1 MSQAVVSRHGGSF
14 RDPAGFVFLHEGRL
28 YRQINQAGQED
39 FERFIESGL
48 YQDLVGQKLL
58 VPHRE
63 VKKVTGLAEDDQRYK
78 IIEPQL
84 VPFNSYPYEWSFS
97 QLKDAAR
104 LTLKVQ
110 NLALARGMILKDASA
125 YNVQFIGCRPIFID
139 TLSFKIYKAGDPWDG
154 YKQFCEHFIAPLALA
169 SYSSL
174 ETLEFLRLFLDGLP
188 LDLATRLLPA
198 RARWRRGLASHLFLH
213 AVSLRRYQS
222 EGSKSPKTRQV
233 SSLALQGLM
242 ASLERT
248 IKKLPP
254 PKAAT
259 QWSAYYENTN
269 YSPKAFKD
277 KQTTVAAFLDQI
289 SPRPKTVWDLG
300 ANDGPFSRLAAE
312 IGAYTIAFDVDAQAV
327 EQNYLK
333 HRKDELGERILPLV
347 QDLANPSPAVGWRHA
362 ERASLLQRAPADAV
376 LALALIHHLAIGNN
390 LPFDDIASFFK
401 QLGRHL
407 IIEFVPKEDSKVQFL
422 LRSRNNIFTE
432 YDQKHFETAFAKH
445 FKRLQKRPVTDSRR
459 VIYLYQAKV

>member
-1 MSQAVVSRHGGSF
+1 VSQAVVSRHGGSF

-188 LDLATRLLPA
+188 LDLATRL
-198 RARWRRGLASHLFLH
+198 
-213 AVSLRRYQS
+213 
-222 EGSKSPKTRQV
+222 
-233 SSLALQGLM
+233 
-242 ASLERT
+242 
-248 IKKLPP
+248 
-254 PKAAT
+254 
-259 QWSAYYENTN
+259 
-269 YSPKAFKD
+269 
-277 KQTTVAAFLDQI
+277 
-289 SPRPKTVWDLG
+289 
-300 ANDGPFSRLAAE
+300 
-312 IGAYTIAFDVDAQAV
+312 
-327 EQNYLK
+327 
-333 HRKDELGERILPLV
+333 
-347 QDLANPSPAVGWRHA
+347 
-362 ERASLLQRAPADAV
+362 
-376 LALALIHHLAIGNN
+376 
-390 LPFDDIASFFK
+390 
-401 QLGRHL
+401 
-407 IIEFVPKEDSKVQFL
+407 
-422 LRSRNNIFTE
+422 
-432 YDQKHFETAFAKH
+432 
-445 FKRLQKRPVTDSRR
+445 
-459 VIYLYQAKV
+459 